1 MRFIALFFKFLFL
14 FLFVYSI
21 YYIFFIETEKYS
33 SQSVIII
40 KDLSQEQSVSPLGSL
55 LLPSG
60 SESMTDAKLLGIYIK
75 SSDMFAILNQEFNLT
90 SYYKSDKIDFF
101 HRLSDSIFLPSYLLN
116 MQNVLVEYNKD
127 LSILYDEASGT
138 IKIGFAHADAKIA
151 QQIVK
156 KIITQSSKIL
166 NLFENKNTE
175 VILSFLKK
183 QEIKKHKLFIDSL
196 EELLAYQNKNRTID
210 PKVDIEVKN
219 KILAGLESELIQKN
233 VEYNSKAQYL
243 NKRTAEMKLLS
254 GNIKYI
260 QKSIR
265 KIKMAITG
273 EKGKKELNANMSDF
287 TVLKSKVEF
296 NKELYI
302 QTLVKLEETKV
313 LVSQNTKNLIVVTK
327 AQVAD
332 SYSYPNK
339 IKDSLSILI
348 VLSFLYGIMTLI
360 FTIIRDHKD

>member
-1 MRFIALFFKFLFL
+1 MFL

-33 SQSVIII
+33 SQSIVMI

-75 SSDMFAILNQEFNLT
+75 SSDMFAILNREFNLT
-90 SYYKSDKIDFF
+90 NYYKSEQIDFF
-101 HRLSDSIFLPSYLLN
+101 HRLSDSMFLPSYLFN
-116 MQNVLVEYNKD
+116 MKNVLSEYNRD
-127 LSILYDEASGT
+127 LSIVYDESSGT
-138 IKIGFAHADAKIA
+138 IKIAFSHADAKTA
-151 QQIVK
+151 QRIVE
-156 KIITQSSKIL
+156 KIIQESSNIL

-175 VILSFLKK
+175 VILKFLKK
-183 QEIKKHKLFIDSL
+183 QEHQKHQLFISSL

-243 NKRTAEMKLLS
+243 NKKTSEMKLLHS
-254 GNIKYI
+254 NIAYI
-260 QKSIR
+260 KKSIR
-265 KIKMAITG
+265 KIKASITG
-273 EKGKKELNANMSDF
+273 KRGKKELNANMSDF
-287 TVLKSKVEF
+287 MLLKSKVEF

-313 LVSQNTKNLIVVTK
+313 LVSRNTKNLIVVTK

-332 SYSYPNK
+332 SYSSPNK
-339 IKDSLSILI
+339 IKDSFSILI
-348 VLSFLYGIMTLI
+348 VLSFLYGVMTLI

>member
-1 MRFIALFFKFLFL
+1 MRFTTLFFKFLFL
-14 FLFVYSI
+14 FLFISTI

-33 SQSVIII
+33 SKSIIII

-60 SESMTDAKLLGIYIK
+60 SKSMTDAKLLGVYIK
-75 SSDMFAILNQEFNLT
+75 SPDMFTILNQEFNLST
-90 SYYKSDKIDFF
+90 YYKSNQIDFF

-116 MQNVLVEYNKD
+116 MQNVLSEYNKD
-127 LSILYDEASGT
+127 LSITYDEASAT

-151 QQIVK
+151 QRIVER
-156 KIITQSSKIL
+156 IILESSKIL

-183 QEIKKHKLFIDSL
+183 QESQKHKLFIDSL
-196 EELLAYQNKNRTID
+196 EELLTYQNKNRTID

-243 NKRTAEMKLLS
+243 NKKTSEMKLLK
-254 GNIKYI
+254 GNIEYI
-260 QKSIR
+260 KKSIK
-265 KIKMAITG
+265 KIKAEITG
-273 EKGKKELNANMSDF
+273 DKGKKELNANMSDF
-287 TVLKSKVEF
+287 TLLKSKVEF
-296 NKELYI
+296 NKKLYI

-339 IKDSLSILI
+339 IKESFSILI
-348 VLSFLYGIMTLI
+348 ILSFLYGIMTLI
-360 FTIIRDHKD
+360 FTIIQDHKD